1 MVKYMQKLKIGFI
14 GIGVM
19 GKSMADNLLK
29 AGYEVMVYT
38 RTKQKAENLLAK
50 GAKWFDSA
58 KALAQNVDVIISM
71 VSYPQDVAEIYLGE
85 NGVIKNLKPQ
95 SIIIDMTTSS
105 PKLAQ
110 EIYQEA
116 QKYEIKSLDAPVSG
130 GDVGAKNGT
139 LAIMVGGDKEVY
151 EEVLPIFEAMGKT
164 ICYFGKAGSGQYAK
178 MSNQIAI
185 ASNMMGV
192 CEAVAYAKKCGL
204 NPQDLLDVI
213 STGAA
218 GSWSI
223 SNLAPRMLK
232 GDFAPGFFIKH
243 FIKDMKIAIESA
255 DEMNLDLPGLKLA
268 KSLYEKLAK
277 EGYENNGTQALLK
290 YYDAES
296 SKTNTTKILWI

>member
-1 MVKYMQKLKIGFI
+1 MQKNKIGFI

-29 AGYEVMVYT
+29 VGYDVMIYT
-38 RTKQKAENLLAK
+38 RTKQKAESLLAK

-58 KALAQNVDVIISM
+58 MDLAKNVDVVISM
-71 VSYPQDVAEIYLGE
+71 VGYPKDVADIYLGE
-85 NGVIKNLKPQ
+85 NGVIKNLK
-95 SIIIDMTTSS
+95 SNSTIIDMTTSS

-110 EIYQEA
+110 EIYTEA
-116 QKYEIKSLDAPVSG
+116 KKYEIKALDAPVSG
-130 GDVGAKNGT
+130 GDVGAKNAT

-192 CEAVAYAKKCGL
+192 CEAIAYAKKCGL
-204 NPQDLLDVI
+204 NPEDLLNVI

-218 GSWSI
+218 GSWSL

-255 DEMNLDLPGLKLA
+255 EEMSLDLPGLKLA
-268 KSLYEKLAK
+268 KSLYERLA
-277 EGYENNGTQALLK
+277 ENGYENDGTQALLK
-290 YYDAES
+290 YYDV
-296 SKTNTTKILWI
+296 